1 MCLPNTLGENL
12 GGGHFYLAERG
23 PTLATFARAAPE
35 LIICAWGQIQISPI
49 AFSEDIPADTPAVP
63 GGVTVGMW
71 RKFGSSLAQAP
82 VVIVSYGDIETDD
95 VPGLRGPETGPR
107 ERAAKPTRVDGVD
120 GTEGDTKHSSL
131 PNHERKHSIRSAPG
145 LSLC

>member
-23 PTLATFARAAPE
+23 PTLATLAPE
-35 LIICAWGQIQISPI
+35 LIICARGQIQISPI
-49 AFSEDIPADTPAVP
+49 AFSDDIPADTPAVP

-71 RKFGSSLAQAP
+71 RRFGSSVAQAP
-82 VVIVSYGDIETDD
+82 VVIVSYATLKPMMP
-95 VPGLRGPETGPR
+95 PGCGGRKPAPGNALLNQLVSMVLMELRGIR
-107 ERAAKPTRVDGVD
+107 NIA
-120 GTEGDTKHSSL
+120 L

-145 LSLC
+145 LSLCC